1 MKLRNVAFSCVLLS
15 LMSQSAMAAD
25 VAVILKSL
33 SDPFFL
39 SIKQGIEDEAQKR
52 GVAVDFFAPTSDAD
66 PQGQLRLLEDAVNKN
81 YKGIALAPTSPVSLV
96 RAIAKA
102 NKKGIYVV
110 NIDEK
115 VDIPQLRS
123 VGGSIVGYTGTDNV
137 LLGEKAGKYI
147 VNQLGQE
154 GGKVAIIE
162 GKPGYFASETRKRG
176 VTTGLNSSSAIT
188 IASSQPGDWDRVK
201 AMDVTA
207 NILQRYPDVRA
218 IYSAN
223 DVMSL
228 GVVQAVKNAGKIGK
242 VMVVGTDASPEARD
256 SIKRGELTASIA
268 QNPQAIGAA
277 GLDMLLD
284 AIANK
289 APMAPAA
296 EPKFMP
302 VDTYIV
308 TKNGRV
314 DE

>member
-52 GVAVDFFAPTSDAD
+52 GVTVDFFAPTSDAD

-289 APMAPAA
+289 APMDPAA

>member
-1 MKLRNVAFSCVLLS
+1 MKLRNVALSCVLLS
-15 LMSQSAMAAD
+15 AVSQAAMAAD
-25 VAVILKSL
+25 IAVILKSL

-39 SIKQGIEDEAQKR
+39 SVKQGVEEEAKKR
-52 GVAVDFFAPTSDAD
+52 GVSVDFFAPASDAD
-66 PQGQLRLLEDAVNKN
+66 PQGQLRLLEDAINKN

-137 LLGEKAGKYI
+137 MLGEKAGKFI
-147 VNQLGQE
+147 VKQLGEE

-162 GKPGYFASETRKRG
+162 GKPGYFASETRKSG
-176 VTTGLNSSSAIT
+176 VTAGLKSSSKVT

-207 NILQRYPDVRA
+207 NILQRYPDIRA

-228 GVVQAVKNAGKIGK
+228 GVVQAVKNAGKLGK

-268 QNPQAIGAA
+268 QNPQAIGSM
-277 GLDMLLD
+277 GLTMLLD
-284 AIANK
+284 AVNNK
-289 APMAPAA
+289 VPMDPKA
-296 EPKFMP
+296 EPKFIP

-308 TKNGRV
+308 TKDGRV

>member
-289 APMAPAA
+289 APMDPAA

>member
-1 MKLRNVAFSCVLLS
+1 MKLPNVVLSSVLLL

-39 SIKQGIEDEAQKR
+39 SVKQGVEEEAQKC
-52 GVAVDFFAPTSDAD
+52 GVTVDFFAPASDAD

-123 VGGSIVGYTGTDNV
+123 VNGSIVGYSGTDNV
-137 LLGEKAGKYI
+137 LLGEKAGSFI
-147 VNQLGQE
+147 VKQLGE
-154 GGKVAIIE
+154 KGGKVAIIE
-162 GKPGYFASETRKRG
+162 GKPGYFASETRKTG
-176 VTTGLNSSSAIT
+176 VMNGLKNRPEIT
-188 IASSQPGDWDRVK
+188 IVASQPGDWDRVK
-201 AMDVTA
+201 AMDVTT
-207 NILQRYPDVRA
+207 NILQRYPDIRA
-218 IYSAN
+218 IYASN

-228 GVVQAVKNAGKIGK
+228 GVVQAVKNAGKLGK
-242 VMVVGTDASPEARD
+242 VVIVGTDASPEARE

-268 QNPQAIGAA
+268 QNPQTIGAA
-277 GLDMLLD
+277 GLNMLLD
-284 AIANK
+284 AITQK
-289 APMAPAA
+289 PPMDPKA
-296 EPKFMP
+296 EPKFVP

-308 TKNGRV
+308 TKNGKV
-314 DE
+314 NE

>member
-1 MKLRNVAFSCVLLS
+1 MKLRNAALSCVLLS

-39 SIKQGIEDEAQKR
+39 SIKQGIEEEAQKR
-52 GVAVDFFAPTSDAD
+52 GVTVDFFAPASDAD
-66 PQGQLRLLEDAVNKN
+66 PQGQQRLLEDAINKN

-102 NKKGIYVV
+102 NSKGIYVV

-137 LLGEKAGKYI
+137 LLGEKAGKFI
-147 VNQLGQE
+147 VKQLGEE

-162 GKPGYFASETRKRG
+162 GKPGYFASETRKSG
-176 VTTGLNSSSAIT
+176 VSKGFETGPKVT
-188 IASSQPGDWDRVK
+188 IVASQPGDWDRVK

-207 NILQRYPDVRA
+207 NLLQRYPDVRA

-228 GVVQAVKNAGKIGK
+228 GVVQAVKNAGKLDKI
-242 VMVVGTDASPEARD
+242 MVVGTDASPEARD

-284 AIANK
+284 AIATK
-289 APMAPAA
+289 LPMDPKA
-296 EPKFMP
+296 EPKFVP

-308 TKNGRV
+308 TKDGRV
-314 DE
+314 NE